1 MLNEFYGD
9 YYLMTEIDVLELKKM
24 KDNSEDFILLDVREK
39 NEIDFASV
47 NPHINISIGE
57 IAERHQELE
66 KNKKIIVMCHSGV
79 RSANVCEYLKPLGY
93 NVYNLNG
100 GINSWSELIDSSVP
114 IY

>member
-1 MLNEFYGD
+1 MKKLE
-9 YYLMTEIDVLELKKM
+9 VSELKKM
-24 KDNSEDFILLDVREK
+24 MDEKQNYTLLDVREK

>member
-1 MLNEFYGD
+1 
-9 YYLMTEIDVLELKKM
+9 
-24 KDNSEDFILLDVREK
+24 
-39 NEIDFASV
+39 
-47 NPHINISIGE
+47 
-57 IAERHQELE
+57 
-66 KNKKIIVMCHSGV
+66 MCHSGV

>member
-1 MLNEFYGD
+1 MWLAINKK
-9 YYLMTEIDVLELKKM
+9 ID
-24 KDNSEDFILLDVREK
+24 
-39 NEIDFASV
+39 
-47 NPHINISIGE
+47 
-57 IAERHQELE
+57 E